1 MIDSVNPHHEQE
13 AAPMFALVAIAQ
25 VASAIGA
32 VRRAFASAAE
42 EPTAPWLPRLTN
54 YPY

>member
-1 MIDSVNPHHEQE
+1 MIESVNPHHEPE
-13 AAPMFALVAIAQ
+13 AALMFALVATAQ

-42 EPTAPWLPRLTN
+42 EPAARWLPRLTN